1 MICTPADVVSD
12 FLFVI
17 HKQSRNQDLTCLGEG
32 GVGGWFYW
40 DSLVQDG
47 VFPLLLKKMVW
58 VCAK

>member
-1 MICTPADVVSD
+1 MICTPADAVSD

-17 HKQSRNQDLTCLGEG
+17 HKQSRPYCHVLGG
-32 GVGGWFYW
+32 LFYW

-47 VFPLLLKKMVW
+47 VFPLLFKKKMVW